1 MSGIRN
7 IRRVKTYDP
16 SIPYTNNVQVNGA
29 DQVQVNGANN
39 IMVNGAN
46 PVYPVNVNGIPLTN
60 TNLIEVGSSD
70 NIEVT
75 DNEVQFVRSIESTD
89 TNVRPIGVND
99 IADARIWQNE
109 PTTVIPPTV
118 PVTEIIGSPIV
129 NMPGCVKVHKEN
141 AKNPKNK
148 NKMLVDDD
156 PKGNTVL
163 CDAGAPYYTPA
174 DYDSR
179 GLSWQSL
186 NPESEEAP
194 EGINTGDPP
203 TPDLPDPPGA
213 PETPGNTAEGP
224 VECPPPNARRIGDLN
239 QAGTE
244 KVSGYKL
251 TPDGKVCE
259 TQWEAIGFAEQYLP
273 SVPIVT
279 TTATIAVVAT
289 SSALLAKPLADL
301 LLKVVKPVVKKVVT
315 KVKSIMGKT
324 DPVLSKRER
333 LLAQR
338 DRNRAIMELRKALKK

>member
-7 IRRVKTYDP
+7 IRRVTTYDA

-29 DQVQVNGANN
+29 DLVQVNGAD
-39 IMVNGAN
+39 
-46 PVYPVNVNGIPLTN
+46 PVYPVNVNGIPVTN
-60 TNLIEVGSSD
+60 TNLIQVDNPD

-75 DNEVQFVRSIESTD
+75 DNEVQFVRNIQSTD
-89 TNVRPIGVND
+89 TNIRPISVND

-109 PTTVIPPTV
+109 PTTIIPPTV
-118 PVTEIIGSPIV
+118 PVTEIIGTPIV

-141 AKNPKNK
+141 AKNPKNR

-163 CDAGAPYYTPA
+163 CDAGAPYYQPA
-174 DYDSR
+174 DYDYR
-179 GLSWQSL
+179 GLSWQDL
-186 NPESEEAP
+186 NPESNETP
-194 EGINTGDPP
+194 EGIDTGEPP
-203 TPDLPDPPGA
+203 APEIPDAPPA

-244 KVSGYKL
+244 KVIGYKL

-259 TQWEAIGFAEQYLP
+259 TQWETLGFAEQYLP
-273 SVPIVT
+273 SVPIVS

-301 LLKVVKPVVKKVVT
+301 LLKVIKPVVKKVLA
-315 KVKSIMGKT
+315 KVDKIRGKKEK
-324 DPVLSKRER
+324 VLSRQER